1 MIDITFEIN
10 GRKVDPNRIGDA
22 LERALFTQVR
32 TNLAKKIAA
41 VRDPDT
47 GERPRLTVR
56 GHSLRDLTIEVSGSE
71 TLIEE
76 VTRRLKS

>member
-10 GRKVDPNRIGDA
+10 GRKVDPNLIGDA
-22 LERALFTQVR
+22 LERALFKQVR
-32 TNLAKKIAA
+32 GNLAKKIAA

-56 GHSLRDLTIEVSGSE
+56 GHSLGILQWRSPA
-71 TLIEE
+71 
-76 VTRRLKS
+76 RRSW